1 MSFAGNRAMSGVA
14 NLAAATILC
23 SLFAVPAKADLSG
36 AIVGWVRDERGAPQM
51 GASVSILTAEGVL
64 AKRVFT
70 DYSGEFSAE
79 GLLPGAYAVK
89 VALGRFLPLTRDN
102 VKVQTG
108 SRTVLD
114 VSMRGLFTSL
124 QLVYPG
130 PGEIRDMTEDWKWVL
145 RTAHSSRPALRIAPS
160 PEHRE
165 TQKVLRKLR
174 GTFSDTAAYAELS
187 GGAGVAPGALA
198 NRSDL
203 GTSFALATSV
213 FGDNNVTVSGNL
225 GNSMTGENPATAF
238 RTSYRRE
245 LGMVNPEV
253 SVTVRQL
260 QTSEAGGRA
269 FFGPGQSGDNA
280 PALET
285 FSLGYGD
292 RVKINESTEFEYG
305 FLYESVSFLQRLDF
319 VSPYGK
325 VVYKPREG
333 RRIELRYASGAPRPD
348 ATVNGNERLRQQ
360 VSALGMFPRV
370 ALDDGRATVQRTEHV
385 ELAIHEQ
392 LGKNLIEA
400 GVFQDTISDTAVS
413 AYVPDSMLA
422 GGQVLPDLFSRASTI
437 NGGRH
442 FTRGYRVSYARKLA
456 SQLEAALGY
465 SNSGVL
471 TPQTGALESQNVR
484 DLRDSL
490 AMERADIVTASLST
504 TLPLFD
510 TRMVSGYQW
519 VSRPSAIAAD
529 MYNEFAASSDPGWN
543 MLVRQP
549 LPFGAGPG
557 KIELTADL
565 RNLLKAGYI
574 PIQGPDGQTLYLLQ
588 AVRSYRG
595 SLSFI
600 F

>member
-1 MSFAGNRAMSGVA
+1 MGFLRGNCGLSGA
-14 NLAAATILC
+14 AKLAAAAILL
-23 SLFAVPAKADLSG
+23 SLSAGPAQADLSG
-36 AIVGWVRDERGAPQM
+36 SIVGWVRDERGAPQM
-51 GASVSILTAEGVL
+51 GASVSILTAEGRL

-70 DYSGEFSAE
+70 DYSGQFAAE

-89 VALGRFLPLTRDN
+89 VALGRFLPLTRDG

-108 SRTVLD
+108 ARTVLD

-124 QLVYPG
+124 TLVYPAA
-130 PGEIRDMTEDWKWVL
+130 GEIRDMTDDWKWVL
-145 RTAHSSRPALRIAPS
+145 RTAHSTRPALRIAPS
-160 PEHRE
+160 EQHRE
-165 TQKVLRKLR
+165 TQKVLRKLQ
-174 GTFSDTAAYAELS
+174 GTFADTQAYAELS

-198 NRSDL
+198 NQSDL

-225 GNSMTGENPATAF
+225 GNSATGENPATAF
-238 RTSYRRE
+238 RTSYRRDMG
-245 LGMVNPEV
+245 LVNPEV

-260 QTSEAGGRA
+260 QASAVAGRA
-269 FFGPGQSGDNA
+269 LFGPGQSNDNA
-280 PALET
+280 PTLQT
-285 FSLGYGD
+285 FSLGFGD
-292 RVKINESTEFEYG
+292 RVKIGESTDFEYG
-305 FLYESVSFLQRLDF
+305 FLYESVNFMRRLDF

-325 VVYKPREG
+325 VVYRPREG
-333 RRIELRYASGAPRPD
+333 RRVELRYASGAPRPD
-348 ATVNGNERLRQQ
+348 AAVTGNERLRQQ

-370 ALDDGRATVQRTEHV
+370 ALNDGDATVQRTEHI
-385 ELAIHEQ
+385 ELAVHEQ
-392 LGKNLIEA
+392 VGKNLIEA
-400 GVFQDTISDTAVS
+400 GVFQDTISDAAVS
-413 AYVPDSMLA
+413 AYVPDSMLG

-456 SQLEAALGY
+456 DQLEAALGY

-471 TPQTGALESQNVR
+471 TSQTDRIESEGVQ
-484 DLRDSL
+484 DLRNRL
-490 AMERADIVTASLST
+490 QMERASIVTASLSA
-504 TLPLFD
+504 TLP
-510 TRMVSGYQW
+510 TKAQMVSGYQW

-543 MLVRQP
+543 ILVRQP

-557 KIELTADL
+557 KLELTADM

-574 PIQGPDGQTLYLLQ
+574 PVQTPDGQTLYLLQ

>member
-1 MSFAGNRAMSGVA
+1 MQRAA
-14 NLAAATILC
+14 ATAAATIL
-23 SLFAVPAKADLSG
+23 LSG
-36 AIVGWVRDERGAPQM
+36 LLASSAQAANIDGAITGWVRDERGIPQM
-51 GASVSILTAEGVL
+51 GASVSILTADGTL
-64 AKRVFT
+64 SKRVFT
-70 DYSGEFSAE
+70 DYSGQFTAT
-79 GLLPGAYAVK
+79 GLLPGSYAVR
-89 VALGRFLPLTRDN
+89 VALGRFMPLTREN
-102 VKVQTG
+102 VLVAAGGK
-108 SRTVLD
+108 TVLD

-145 RTAHSSRPALRIAPS
+145 RTAHSTRPALRIAPS
-160 PEHRE
+160 EQHRE

-174 GTFSDTAAYAELS
+174 GTFADTTAYAELS
-187 GGAGVAPGALA
+187 GGQGVAPGALA
-198 NRSDL
+198 NQSDL

-225 GNSMTGENPATAF
+225 GNSATGENPSTAF
-238 RTSYRRE
+238 RTSYRRD
-245 LGMVNPEV
+245 LGLVSPEV

-260 QTSEAGGRA
+260 QTSAVANRA

-292 RVKINESTEFEYG
+292 RVKIGDSTDFEYG
-305 FLYESVSFLQRLDF
+305 FLYESVRFMQRLDF

-333 RRIELRYASGAPRPD
+333 RRVELRYASGAPRPD
-348 ATVNGNERLRQQ
+348 AAVRGNERLRQQ
-360 VSALGMFPRV
+360 VSALGMFPRI
-370 ALDDGRATVQRTEHV
+370 ALDDGNATVQRTEHI
-385 ELAIHEQ
+385 ELAVHEQ
-392 LGKNLIEA
+392 VGKNLIEA
-400 GVFQDTISDTAVS
+400 GVFQDTISDAAVS
-413 AYVPDSMLA
+413 AFVPDSMLA
-422 GGQVLPDLFSRASTI
+422 GGFVLPDLFSRASTI

-456 SQLEAALGY
+456 DRLEAALGY
-465 SNSGVL
+465 ANSGVL
-471 TPQTGALESQNVR
+471 NAQAEALVDGNVGG
-484 DLRDSL
+484 LRDSL
-490 AMERADIVTASLST
+490 SMERANIVTASLSA
-504 TLPLFD
+504 TLPDAD
-510 TRMVSGYQW
+510 TQLVSGYQW

-529 MYNEFAASSDPGWN
+529 MYNDFAASSDPGWN
-543 MLVRQP
+543 ILVRQP

-557 KIELTADL
+557 KLELTADL

-574 PIQGPDGQTLYLLQ
+574 PIQMADGQTLYLLP

>member
-1 MSFAGNRAMSGVA
+1 VAG
-14 NLAAATILC
+14 AAAALVLC
-23 SLFAVPAKADLSG
+23 SLAAVPAQAQLSG
-36 AIVGWVRDERGAPQM
+36 SIVGWVRDERGAPQM
-51 GASVSILTAEGVL
+51 GASISILTAEGVL

-70 DYSGEFSAE
+70 DYNGEFSAE
-79 GLLPGAYAVK
+79 GLLPGSYAVK
-89 VALGRFLPLTRDN
+89 VALGRFLPLLRDG

-108 SRTVLD
+108 ERTVLD

-130 PGEIRDMTEDWKWVL
+130 PGEIRDMTDDWKWVL
-145 RTAHSSRPALRIAPS
+145 RTAHSSRPPLRIAPS
-160 PEHRE
+160 EQYHE

-174 GTFSDTAAYAELS
+174 GTFADTTAYAELS

-198 NRSDL
+198 NQSDL

-225 GNSMTGENPATAF
+225 GNSTTGDNPATAF

-245 LGMVNPEV
+245 MGLVNPEV

-260 QTSEAGGRA
+260 QASEAAGRA
-269 FFGPGQSGDNA
+269 FFGPGHSGENA
-280 PALET
+280 PTLET

-292 RVKINESTEFEYG
+292 RVKIGESTDFEYG
-305 FLYESVSFLQRLDF
+305 FLYESVRFMQRLDF

-333 RRIELRYASGAPRPD
+333 RKIELRYASGAPRPD
-348 ATVNGNERLRQQ
+348 ATITGNEQLRQQ
-360 VSALGMFPRV
+360 VSSLGMFPRV
-370 ALDDGRATVQRTEHV
+370 ALDGGRATVQRTEHI
-385 ELAIHEQ
+385 ELAVHEQ
-392 LGKNLIEA
+392 VGKGLIE
-400 GVFQDTISDTAVS
+400 GGIFQDTIADAAVS
-413 AYVPDSMLA
+413 AYVPDSMMA
-422 GGQVLPDLFSRASTI
+422 GGQVLPDLFSRASTL

-456 SQLEAALGY
+456 DRLEAALGY
-465 SNSGVL
+465 TNSGVL
-471 TPQTGALESQNVR
+471 TAQTDSLASDDVR

-490 AMERADIVTASLST
+490 NMERANIVTASLST
-504 TLPLFD
+504 TLPGAKSQV
-510 TRMVSGYQW
+510 VSGYQW

-529 MYNEFAASSDPGWN
+529 MYNDFAASSEPGWN
-543 MLVRQP
+543 VLVRQP

-557 KIELTADL
+557 KLELTADL

-574 PIQGPDGQTLYLLQ
+574 PIQTSDGQTLYLLQ

>member
-1 MSFAGNRAMSGVA
+1 MGFHGNCGLSGA
-14 NLAAATILC
+14 AKLAAAAILL
-23 SLFAVPAKADLSG
+23 SLSAGPAQADLSG
-36 AIVGWVRDERGAPQM
+36 SIVGWVRDERGAPQM
-51 GASVSILTAEGVL
+51 GASVSILTAEGRL

-70 DYSGEFSAE
+70 DYSGQFAAE

-89 VALGRFLPLTRDN
+89 VALGRFLPLTRDA

-108 SRTVLD
+108 ARTVLD

-124 QLVYPG
+124 TLVYPG
-130 PGEIRDMTEDWKWVL
+130 AGEIRDMTDDWKWVL
-145 RTAHSSRPALRIAPS
+145 RTAHSTRPALRIAPS
-160 PEHRE
+160 EQHRE
-165 TQKVLRKLR
+165 TQKVLRKLQ
-174 GTFSDTAAYAELS
+174 GTFADTQAYAELS

-198 NRSDL
+198 NQSDL

-225 GNSMTGENPATAF
+225 GNSATGENPATAF
-238 RTSYRRE
+238 RTSYRRDMG
-245 LGMVNPEV
+245 LVNPEV

-260 QTSEAGGRA
+260 QASAVAGRA
-269 FFGPGQSGDNA
+269 LFGPGQANDNA
-280 PALET
+280 PTLQT
-285 FSLGYGD
+285 FSLGFGD
-292 RVKINESTEFEYG
+292 RVKIGDSTDFEYG
-305 FLYESVSFLQRLDF
+305 FLYESVNFMRRLDF

-325 VVYKPREG
+325 VVYRPREG
-333 RRIELRYASGAPRPD
+333 RRVELRYASGAPRPD
-348 ATVNGNERLRQQ
+348 AAVTGNERLRQQ

-370 ALDDGRATVQRTEHV
+370 AVNDGDATVQRTEHI
-385 ELAIHEQ
+385 ELAVHEQ
-392 LGKNLIEA
+392 VGKNLIEA

-413 AYVPDSMLA
+413 AYVPDSMLG

-456 SQLEAALGY
+456 DQLEAALGY

-471 TPQTGALESQNVR
+471 TSQTDRIESEGVQ
-484 DLRDSL
+484 DLRNAL
-490 AMERADIVTASLST
+490 QMKRASIVTASLSA
-504 TLPLFD
+504 TLP
-510 TRMVSGYQW
+510 TKGQVVSGYQW

-543 MLVRQP
+543 ILVRQP

-557 KIELTADL
+557 KLELTADM

-574 PIQGPDGQTLYLLQ
+574 PVQTSDGQTLYLLQ

>member
-1 MSFAGNRAMSGVA
+1 MRV
-14 NLAAATILC
+14 AATAATVFLC
-23 SLFAVPAKADLSG
+23 CLVTVPAKADLSG
-36 AIVGWVRDERGAPQM
+36 SIVGWVRDDRGAPQM
-51 GASVSILTAEGVL
+51 GASVSILTAEGML

-79 GLLPGAYAVK
+79 GLMPGAYAVK
-89 VALGRFLPLTRDN
+89 IALGRFLPLTRDN

-130 PGEIRDMTEDWKWVL
+130 PGEIRDMTDDWKWVL
-145 RTAHSSRPALRIAPS
+145 RTAHATRPALRIAPS
-160 PEHRE
+160 EQHRE
-165 TQKVLRKLR
+165 TRKVLRKLE
-174 GTFSDTAAYAELS
+174 GTFNDTKAYAELS
-187 GGAGVAPGALA
+187 GGAGVATGALA
-198 NRSDL
+198 NQSDL

-225 GNSMTGENPATAF
+225 GNSATGDNPSTAF

-245 LGMVNPEV
+245 MGMVNPEV

-260 QTSEAGGRA
+260 QTSAAGGQA
-269 FFGPGQSGDNA
+269 LFSPGQNGDRT
-280 PALET
+280 PTLET

-292 RVKINESTEFEYG
+292 RVKLGESTELEYG
-305 FLYESVSFLQRLDF
+305 FLYESVRFMQRLDF

-325 VVYKPREG
+325 VVYRPREG
-333 RRIELRYASGAPRPD
+333 RKVELRYASGAPRPD
-348 ATVNGNERLRQQ
+348 ATVTGNERLRQQ

-370 ALDDGRATVQRTEHV
+370 ALNDGRATVQRTEHI
-385 ELAIHEQ
+385 ELAVHEQ
-392 LGKNLIEA
+392 VGKNLIEA
-400 GVFQDTISDTAVS
+400 GVFQDTISDAAVS
-413 AYVPDSMLA
+413 AYVPDAMLG

-456 SQLEAALGY
+456 DKLEAALGY

-471 TPQTGALESQNVR
+471 TSQTDALESGSVG

-490 AMERADIVTASLST
+490 NMERANIVTATLAT
-504 TLPLFD
+504 TLPGTHSQVL
-510 TRMVSGYQW
+510 SGYQW

-529 MYNEFAASSDPGWN
+529 MYNEFSASSDPGWN
-543 MLVRQP
+543 ILVRQP

-557 KIELTADL
+557 KLEVTADM

-574 PIQGPDGQTLYLLQ
+574 PIQTPDGQTLYLLQ

>member
-1 MSFAGNRAMSGVA
+1 MSRAGNRGMKRAAEV
-14 NLAAATILC
+14 AAALVLC
-23 SLFAVPAKADLSG
+23 SLAAGPAQAQLSG
-36 AIVGWVRDERGAPQM
+36 SIVGWVRDERGAPQM
-51 GASVSILTAEGVL
+51 GASISILTAEGAL

-70 DYSGEFSAE
+70 DYNGEFSAE
-79 GLLPGAYAVK
+79 GLLPGSYAVK
-89 VALGRFLPLTRDN
+89 VALGRFLPLLRDG

-108 SRTVLD
+108 ERTVLD

-130 PGEIRDMTEDWKWVL
+130 PGEIRDMSDDWKWVL
-145 RTAHSSRPALRIAPS
+145 RTAHASRPPLRIAPS
-160 PEHRE
+160 EQHQE

-174 GTFSDTAAYAELS
+174 GTFADTTAYAELS

-198 NRSDL
+198 NESDL

-213 FGDNNVTVSGNL
+213 FGDNNVMVSGNL
-225 GNSMTGENPATAF
+225 GNSATGDNPATAF

-245 LGMVNPEV
+245 MGMVNPEV

-260 QTSEAGGRA
+260 QASEAAGRA
-269 FFGPGQSGDNA
+269 FFGTGHTGENA
-280 PALET
+280 PSLET

-292 RVKINESTEFEYG
+292 RVKIGESTNFEYG
-305 FLYESVSFLQRLDF
+305 FLYESVRFMQRLDF
-319 VSPYGK
+319 VSPYGRL
-325 VVYKPREG
+325 VYTPREG
-333 RRIELRYASGAPRPD
+333 RKIELRYASGAPRPD
-348 ATVNGNERLRQQ
+348 AAVRGNERLRQQ
-360 VSALGMFPRV
+360 VTSLGMFPRV
-370 ALDDGRATVQRTEHV
+370 ALDDGRATVQRTEHI
-385 ELAIHEQ
+385 ELAVHEQ
-392 LGKNLIEA
+392 VGKNLIEGA
-400 GVFQDTISDTAVS
+400 LFQDTIGDAAVS

-442 FTRGYRVSYARKLA
+442 FTRGYRVSYARKQA
-456 SQLEAALGY
+456 DKLEAALGY
-465 SNSGVL
+465 ANSGVL
-471 TPQTGALESQNVR
+471 TPQADGIASNDVR

-504 TLPLFD
+504 TLPVAKSQV
-510 TRMVSGYQW
+510 MSGYQW

-529 MYNEFAASSDPGWN
+529 MYNDFAASSEPGWN
-543 MLVRQP
+543 IRVRQP

-557 KIELTADL
+557 KLELTADL

-574 PIQGPDGQTLYLLQ
+574 PIQTADGQTLYLLQ